1 MPLNCVRALWE
12 NDFMKQYD
20 FVGLGFCSND
30 YLALLPEIPMD
41 SKVQMLEH
49 LVQGGG
55 PAATST
61 VAAARLGMS
70 AAFIGMVGD
79 DEPGKWILRDF
90 EAENVSTHAMK
101 VRAGCNSS
109 IAYCWIEAPTGK
121 RSVAW
126 TRGNLAEVMPDEVD
140 MELVRHAKLLHLDG
154 HNPQAA
160 LAAAREA
167 RKCGVTVCLDAGT
180 LRSGIPE
187 LLPFVNVLI
196 ASEAFARQYSGENDL
211 DKAIFKLAETGAD
224 VVGVTMGELGSMTL
238 ENGRILRCPAFR
250 ITPVD
255 TTGAGDVYHTGFEVR
270 YLETRDLMECMRFG
284 SAVSSLKCLQ
294 LGGRA
299 GIPTRAQVDEFLKNN
314 PYFVFQ

>member
-1 MPLNCVRALWE
+1 MPLNCARSLWG
-12 NDFMKQYD
+12 NDFMKQCD

-30 YLALLPEIPMD
+30 YLALLPGIPID

-90 EAENVSTHAMK
+90 EAEHVETGAVL
-101 VRAGCNSS
+101 VRENCTSA
-109 IAYCWIEAPTGK
+109 IAYCWIEAATGK

-126 TRGNLAEVMPDEVD
+126 TRGNLTEVLPEEVD
-140 MELVRHAKLLHLDG
+140 MELIRQAKILHLDG
-154 HNPQAA
+154 HNPKAA
-160 LAAAREA
+160 LAAAVEA
-167 RKCGVTVCLDAGT
+167 RKYGVTVCLDAGT
-180 LRSGIPE
+180 LRDGIPE
-187 LLPFVNVLI
+187 LLPYVDLLI

-211 DKAIFKLAETGAD
+211 DKAIYKLAETGAG
-224 VVGVTMGELGSMTL
+224 VVGVTMGELGSMCL

-284 SAVSSLKCLQ
+284 AAVSALKCLK

-314 PYFVFQ
+314 